1 MRRQVVTA
9 LWVLFVVS
17 AVLLLPSTS
26 SAQTINACVSKN
38 GTIRIVAAGAPCPRG
53 DTPLLWN
60 SGVRVYDA
68 DGVEIGPLVSGAAV
82 SFYLGDQGFSAAVGP
97 GPEGWVQSQSTFYYL
112 NDSCTGDRYATRSGA
127 YGSAPPEPPPP
138 SLFFFISLQ
147 VVGNMGYYQIERPTL
162 VVVPPSVPTLWRYDF
177 ITGACTEQ
185 RNTSSEDFYQ
195 WLGRFSSV
203 ELPNHPAPFTIR

>member
-9 LWVLFVVS
+9 VWVLFVVS

-38 GTIRIVAAGAPCPRG
+38 GTIRIVAAGEPCPRG

-60 SGVRVYDA
+60 SGLRVYDA
-68 DGVEIGPLVSGAAV
+68 DGVEIGPLMSAAAV
-82 SFYLGDQGFSAAVGP
+82 TFYVDGQGYSAAVGP
-97 GPEGWVQSQSTFYYL
+97 GPEGWVQSQTTYHYL
-112 NDSCTGDRYATRSGA
+112 DSSCTGDRYAMRSSA
-127 YGSAPPEPPPP
+127 VGSAPPEPPPP

-147 VVGNMGYYQIERPTL
+147 VAGNMGYYQIERPTL
-162 VVVPPSVPTLWRYDF
+162 VVVPPGAGGVWRSDF
-177 ITGACTEQ
+177 ITGGCVELI
-185 RNTSSEDFYQ
+185 NTQSANYNY
-195 WLGRFSSV
+195 WLGRYSSV